1 MYIYIMLRY
10 TYIYIY
16 KYIYEPS
23 LADIPT
29 TPGPQSE
36 PIKGTYI
43 YIYIYIYG
51 PIMEH
56 LLVEDNCRWTFLC
69 LGFCIFLHN
78 RMFRNRSAAHKPY
91 IYVMSLLCYLP
102 LSGRCDSS
110 ALGDV
115 LFTVI
120 ISM

>member
-16 KYIYEPS
+16 IYMNRPWPTSQPPPAPNPS
-23 LADIPT
+23 
-29 TPGPQSE
+29 QSRVH
-36 PIKGTYI
+36 IYI

-78 RMFRNRSAAHKPY
+78 QMFRNRSAAHKPY
-91 IYVMSLLCYLP
+91 IYVMSLLCYLL
-102 LSGRCDSS
+102 LSCRCDSS